1 MKIAVFYHHIR
12 EAAKQA
18 GMTEEQVLVQLR
30 KAGVGYAEADFDDLV
45 KNPEMIVR
53 LNEAGLSVSSI
64 YCFFDFALRKEED
77 RVWQLIKTAHQ
88 ARCRQVM
95 VIPGFYY
102 SEEKEAR
109 REALD
114 RMVHMTGAFC
124 QLASANGLTVT
135 MEDFDDSRSPIKNS
149 RGLLYFA
156 ERIPELKITF
166 DTGNFVFCGEDVLEA
181 FERLKDKI
189 VHVHCKD
196 RRIEGFDAD
205 EGKMDERGHMMYAS
219 PVGSGFLPME
229 EIVRRLQA
237 MGYDGIYTAE
247 HFGSMKQLEYMFE
260 SVAWLKAHEI

>member
-30 KAGVGYAEADFDDLV
+30 KAGVGYAEADFDDLGKKSGNDSAFLMKPDCLCRV
-45 KNPEMIVR
+45 FIAFLILLCAKKRI
-53 LNEAGLSVSSI
+53 S
-64 YCFFDFALRKEED
+64 
-77 RVWQLIKTAHQ
+77 VWQLIKTAHQ

-166 DTGNFVFCGEDVLEA
+166 DTGNFVFL
-181 FERLKDKI
+181 
-189 VHVHCKD
+189 
-196 RRIEGFDAD
+196 
-205 EGKMDERGHMMYAS
+205 RGRCA
-219 PVGSGFLPME
+219 GSF
-229 EIVRRLQA
+229 
-237 MGYDGIYTAE
+237 
-247 HFGSMKQLEYMFE
+247 
-260 SVAWLKAHEI
+260 